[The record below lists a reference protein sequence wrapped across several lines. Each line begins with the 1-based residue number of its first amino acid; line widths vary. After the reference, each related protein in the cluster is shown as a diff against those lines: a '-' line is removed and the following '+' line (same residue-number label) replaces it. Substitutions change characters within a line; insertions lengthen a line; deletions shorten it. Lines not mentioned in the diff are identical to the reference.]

1 MCGRG
6 EGACVGGFS
15 GRGGGRFDSSFFL
28 FEGGVRYARVCVY
41 MCVCMRVCTG
51 EEVVLET
58 RY

>member
-1 MCGRG
+1 MWAVFRG
-6 EGACVGGFS
+6 EG
-15 GRGGGRFDSSFFL
+15 GGGSILLSFFL